1 MNTHFFKGLFTS
13 LLLSLNFV
21 IYASNSNIEWMNGYI
36 ITHSND
42 TIHGILGYRN
52 GNGDWRECLFKNSP
66 QSEIITY
73 IPEEII
79 SYGYEKGLTY
89 VSKEI
94 DIPHFKKY
102 VFIETLLTGNINLYY
117 LKIGVCPEYP
127 DGKSSF
133 IAEAPSGKMIEL
145 KEDKNLKT
153 ENITRQQNRAKL
165 NFLFTEYPEL
175 KSQIDNIR
183 IDRKSLIKLFS
194 NFHKIICADFSCVSY
209 KEKNSPRRWWITPQ
223 AGAVINHYNDLNGW
237 HPGFA
242 IGSFVTTNLS
252 KFSDRFVFNIGLEL
266 NTSPDYLYW
275 TEFPSS
281 KKGWSY
287 TLTNFYT
294 IESRVMNGTA
304 RPFFEI
310 GVHHGYFIAQQ
321 YKAKNAINVYNW
333 GIIAGIGMYLH
344 LKKCE
349 LPIRIRYCYGNKV
362 DMATLTIG
370 YTFKLK

>member
-1 MNTHFFKGLFTS
+1 
-13 LLLSLNFV
+13 
-21 IYASNSNIEWMNGYI
+21 
-36 ITHSND
+36 
-42 TIHGILGYRN
+42 
-52 GNGDWRECLFKNSP
+52 
-66 QSEIITY
+66 
-73 IPEEII
+73 
-79 SYGYEKGLTY
+79 
-89 VSKEI
+89 
-94 DIPHFKKY
+94 
-102 VFIETLLTGNINLYY
+102 
-117 LKIGVCPEYP
+117 
-127 DGKSSF
+127 
-133 IAEAPSGKMIEL
+133 
-145 KEDKNLKT
+145 
-153 ENITRQQNRAKL
+153 
-165 NFLFTEYPEL
+165 
-175 KSQIDNIR
+175 
-183 IDRKSLIKLFS
+183 
-194 NFHKIICADFSCVSY
+194 
-209 KEKNSPRRWWITPQ
+209 
-223 AGAVINHYNDLNGW
+223 
-237 HPGFA
+237 
-242 IGSFVTTNLS
+242 
-252 KFSDRFVFNIGLEL
+252 LEL

-287 TLTNFYT
+287 TLTNYYT